1 MRRLQ
6 RGPGWTVTDSNAKH
20 AHESAGYPCGMST
33 EAYLEDARGVDV
45 ARIRELLAMTPAQR
59 VEHMVE
65 VINTMLAV
73 SQHAQ
78 AARN

>member
-1 MRRLQ
+1 
-6 RGPGWTVTDSNAKH
+6 
-20 AHESAGYPCGMST
+20 MSQ
-33 EAYLEDARGVDV
+33 EASLEDARGVDV

-65 VINTMLAV
+65 VINAMLAI

>member
-1 MRRLQ
+1 
-6 RGPGWTVTDSNAKH
+6 
-20 AHESAGYPCGMST
+20 MSQ
-33 EAYLEDARGVDV
+33 EASLEDARGVDV

-59 VEHMVE
+59 VEHMVD
-65 VINTMLAV
+65 VINTMLAI